1 MNSLIAYIEWLLGKF
16 HQNNIHAITREDFI
30 ELERLYLAAR
40 QHGDD
45 KEWAIAE
52 FVESM
57 DSPRGDAADKRRTAS
72 LAMLRKKHNDI
83 LIEKEA
89 RLRDG
94 RSIQP

>member
-1 MNSLIAYIEWLLGKF
+1 MNSLIAYIEWLLGKW
-16 HQNNIHAITREDFI
+16 HQNNIHSITRQDFV

-40 QHGDD
+40 SHADD

-57 DSPRGDAADKRRTAS
+57 DSPRGDANNGRRTAS

-83 LIEKEA
+83 QLEREA

-94 RSIQP
+94 RSISP